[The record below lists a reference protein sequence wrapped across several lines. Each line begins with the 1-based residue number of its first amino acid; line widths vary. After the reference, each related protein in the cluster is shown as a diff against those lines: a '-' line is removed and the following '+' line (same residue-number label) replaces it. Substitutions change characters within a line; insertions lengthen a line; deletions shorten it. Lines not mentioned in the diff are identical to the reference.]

1 MNVFTDAS
9 IRFKKMGIGIFYGL
23 EKSFRVNGLL
33 DINRAELGA
42 IYGSLSLID
51 KDIPLKIYTDSLC
64 CIQMIEKQI
73 KINRK
78 YWDLMDSINL
88 LKKEREKVV
97 FQKVKAHSGVYG
109 NEVADRLARLGIY
122 SNVTIKLPDEK

>member
-9 IRFKKMGIGIFYGL
+9 IYLNKIGIGIFYGI
-23 EKSFRVNGLL
+23 EKSFRINGLV

-42 IYGSLSLID
+42 IYASLCIINR
-51 KDIPLKIYTDSLC
+51 DIPLKIHTDSLC

-97 FQKVKAHSGVYG
+97 FQKVKSHSGIYG
-109 NEVADRLARLGIY
+109 NEVADRLARLGTY
-122 SNVTIKLPDEK
+122 SKITIKLPDEK